1 MLERIREIR
10 ASERRYYQ
18 KITDIYAE
26 CSADY
31 DPKSETTQQFFKMVQ
46 NMMHWAVTHQTA
58 AEIIYSRADAEMPH
72 MGLTTWNNAPDRRVQ
87 KSDTIVMQN
96 TISSVSFKIE
106 NTFRTLTRK

>member
-46 NMMHWAVTHQTA
+46 NMMHWAVTHQ
-58 AEIIYSRADAEMPH
+58 
-72 MGLTTWNNAPDRRVQ
+72 LLQ
-87 KSDTIVMQN
+87 KLSIPEPMQKCL
-96 TISSVSFKIE
+96 IWDLLHGRMFPIE
-106 NTFRTLTRK
+106 EFRNRIPLLCRIR